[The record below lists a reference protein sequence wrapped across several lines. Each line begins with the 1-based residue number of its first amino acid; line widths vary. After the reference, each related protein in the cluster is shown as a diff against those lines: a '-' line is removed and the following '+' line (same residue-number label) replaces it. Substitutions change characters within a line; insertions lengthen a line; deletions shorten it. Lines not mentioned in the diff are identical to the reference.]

1 MLCQI
6 WLSDTQK
13 NNLPSNV
20 TSGSPY
26 SYYFEH
32 SYCII
37 GEQFN
42 EGNLSYIVTNPSV
55 GGTSGT
61 VAVYALGAADE
72 KIVVPNTVTHSK
84 DKGYTN
90 VTYKVTKITTS
101 VSQYNDTLAL
111 KNLVI
116 GSNVSVIADGA
127 FANCQ
132 NLVSVTGG
140 AGLKAIGSNAF
151 ANCPKLKVFT
161 INSKVLYR
169 IGASAFYAD
178 KALVTL
184 NLKKTTKLTKSGVK
198 NSLKGSSVK
207 TVKVK
212 KSKLKKYKKF
222 FKKKNSGRGV
232 KVKK

>member
-1 MLCQI
+1 M
-6 WLSDTQK
+6 
-13 NNLPSNV
+13 
-20 TSGSPY
+20 
-26 SYYFEH
+26 
-32 SYCII
+32 
-37 GEQFN
+37 
-42 EGNLSYIVTNPSV
+42 
-55 GGTSGT
+55 
-61 VAVYALGAADE
+61 
-72 KIVVPNTVTHSK
+72 KI
-84 DKGYTN
+84 
-90 VTYKVTKITTS
+90 
-101 VSQYNDTLAL
+101 
-111 KNLVI
+111 
-116 GSNVSVIADGA
+116 
-127 FANCQ
+127 ANCL
-132 NLVSVTGG
+132 NLESVTGG

-184 NLKKTTKLTKSGVK
+184 NLKKTTKLAKGGVK

-212 KSKLKKYKKF
+212 KSKVRKYKKF